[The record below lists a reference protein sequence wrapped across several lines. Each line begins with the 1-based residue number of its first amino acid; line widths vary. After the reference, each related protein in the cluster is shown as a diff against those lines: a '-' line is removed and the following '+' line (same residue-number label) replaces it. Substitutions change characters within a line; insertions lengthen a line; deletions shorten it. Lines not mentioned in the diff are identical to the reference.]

1 MPLTSTPSSPNK
13 ISAKTEP
20 TELAATIKIIDEKI
34 NGNEGGSFLLLPR
47 PKEKVNLPSDG
58 FKLHKHSM
66 KIINSL
72 KVDILHKDGKVTAQ
86 HPGGLIA

>member
-1 MPLTSTPSSPNK
+1 M
-13 ISAKTEP
+13 
-20 TELAATIKIIDEKI
+20 
-34 NGNEGGSFLLLPR
+34 LLPR
-47 PKEKVNLPSDG
+47 PEEKVNLASEG

-72 KVDILHKDGKVTAQ
+72 KVDILDKDGKVTAQ